1 MTRPDRNDHGLRAR
15 LRATSPTP
23 SLDAHDVDRLAR
35 AIGARIALD
44 RGMGW
49 RTDIVSLGRVWAPLA
64 AAAGLAA
71 LILISAGLLPAPRQ
85 DSPETALAEALAG
98 GATGPVLE
106 TTFTESAGWLSA
118 VGE

>member
-1 MTRPDRNDHGLRAR
+1 MTRTDRNDHALRAR
-15 LRATSPTP
+15 LRAQSPTP

-44 RGMGW
+44 PGTGW
-49 RTDIVSLGRVWAPLA
+49 RSDIVSLGRVWAPLA

-71 LILISAGLLPAPRQ
+71 LILIGAGLLPAPRQ

-98 GATGPVLE
+98 GSTGPVLE
-106 TTFTESAGWLSA
+106 TTFTGSAGWLSV

>member
-1 MTRPDRNDHGLRAR
+1 MTTPDRNDHALRAR
-15 LRATSPTP
+15 LRAQSPTP

-35 AIGARIALD
+35 NIGARIA
-44 RGMGW
+44 REPAPGW
-49 RTDIVSLGRVWAPLA
+49 RTDLVLLGRVWAPLA

-71 LILISAGLLPAPRQ
+71 LILIGAGLLPAPRQ

-98 GATGPVLE
+98 GSTGLVLE
-106 TTFTESAGWLSA
+106 TTFTGSAAWLSV